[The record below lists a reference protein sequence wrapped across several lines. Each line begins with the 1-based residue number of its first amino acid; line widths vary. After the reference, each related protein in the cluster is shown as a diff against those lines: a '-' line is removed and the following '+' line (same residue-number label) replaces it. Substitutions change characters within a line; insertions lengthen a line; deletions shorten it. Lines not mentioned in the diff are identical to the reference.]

1 VQELSHSGEAVSPVC
16 GKITVPSLSSS
27 EHAHNMMKTIMNH
40 DSELD
45 HRDTEMGKEDSLFKF
60 ESHPTSTI
68 SQKTLEKSDHD
79 GKEITESPMI
89 NA

>member
-1 VQELSHSGEAVSPVC
+1 VQEFSHSGEAVSPVC
-16 GKITVPSLSSS
+16 CKITVHSSS
-27 EHAHNMMKTIMNH
+27 EHAHDLMKTIMNH

-45 HRDTEMGKEDSLFKF
+45 HRDTEMGKEDSLFIF

-79 GKEITESPMI
+79 GK
-89 NA
+89 